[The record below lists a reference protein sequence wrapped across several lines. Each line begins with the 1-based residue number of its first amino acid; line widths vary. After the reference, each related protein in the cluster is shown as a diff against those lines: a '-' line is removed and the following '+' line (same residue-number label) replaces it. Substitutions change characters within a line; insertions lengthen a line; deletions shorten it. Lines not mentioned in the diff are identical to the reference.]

1 MGGEVSG
8 GLPAVGTRARTGLA
22 AVAREQGSRAS
33 GGRRGQAR
41 WRGARARAA
50 LSPENGGARRDDWAY
65 PENKALFC

>member
-22 AVAREQGSRAS
+22 ATGIART
-33 GGRRGQAR
+33 GRRGQAR